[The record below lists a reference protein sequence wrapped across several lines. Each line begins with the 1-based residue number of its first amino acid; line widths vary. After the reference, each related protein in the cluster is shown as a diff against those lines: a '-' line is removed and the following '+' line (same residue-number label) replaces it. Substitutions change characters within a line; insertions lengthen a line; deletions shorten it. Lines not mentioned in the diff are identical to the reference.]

1 MNLKKMY
8 LESLENA
15 FELAKVAK
23 TKDDVALAK
32 ADVYAKVALAIASGL
47 VDVSDE
53 AAPETGVA
61 TAAPEPVNAKPEP
74 APEPVKTTAKVIELA
89 KDTTIPLPPERFEQE
104 DPEAR
109 NVRYAYLKEKYQDML
124 LKDLPDEVWDY
135 LKPEISEIRLFEWLW
150 DEVFHDNSAARKESI
165 VKDYTENKCS
175 DINDVSLSLFLD
187 KIVPCQMEWNGF
199 MMYEDTAKVNQVLA
213 RCTSNHYKDFRTL
226 TNFAVG
232 VWLTAVKKV
241 MENNFD
247 IEKVS

>member
-47 VDVSDE
+47 VDVSEE
-53 AAPETGVA
+53 AAPQTTVQN
-61 TAAPEPVNAKPEP
+61 TAPEPKQESEPEP
-74 APEPVKTTAKVIELA
+74 AKAAAKVIDLA
-89 KDTTIPLPPERFEQE
+89 KDVMIPLPPDRYEEE

-109 NVRYAYLKEKYQDML
+109 KARYTYLKNKYQDML
-124 LKDLPDEVWDY
+124 LKDLPDEAWDY
-135 LKPEISEIRLFEWLW
+135 LKPEVNATRLFEWLW
-150 DEVFHDNSAARKESI
+150 DEAFHDNSAARKESI
-165 VKDYTENKCS
+165 IRDYTENKTS
-175 DINDVSLSLFLD
+175 AMEEVPLALFLD
-187 KIVPCQMEWNGF
+187 KIIPCELEWNGF
-199 MMYEDTAKVNQVLA
+199 MMYEDTDKVNQILT

-232 VWLTAVKKV
+232 VWLTAVKKY